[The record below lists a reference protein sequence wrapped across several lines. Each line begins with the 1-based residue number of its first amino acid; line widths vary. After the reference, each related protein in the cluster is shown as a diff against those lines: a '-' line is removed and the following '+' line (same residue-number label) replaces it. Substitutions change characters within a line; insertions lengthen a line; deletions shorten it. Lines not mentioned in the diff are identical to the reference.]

1 MRPAQSLNSFGRAN
15 LKCTLATFWRKNDF
29 SSGPRVVPDR
39 SGALPECALLLP
51 RAFSV
56 PEGNSVS
63 PECRSALSTP
73 PDCQHSSHVD
83 ERVCDYPEP
92 DPPFHALLSP
102 ISAAVSP
109 CRRLS
114 TLI

>member
-1 MRPAQSLNSFGRAN
+1 MQHERPSDSDVVSSEAESNGL
-15 LKCTLATFWRKNDF
+15 LATFRRKNDV

-102 ISAAVSP
+102 LSAAV
-109 CRRLS
+109 
-114 TLI
+114 